1 MVHPAPAPDY
11 GRDRQSDGRQA
22 AGQLAEARAAAYLES
37 QGWQIVLRNFRRRG
51 GELDIVACQ
60 HDVLIVAEVR
70 MRSRED
76 FGGAAASVDYR
87 KQRRIIATA
96 ALLLQARPA
105 LARYRVRFDVLV
117 IRDGAIDWIQ
127 HAFTA

>member
-1 MVHPAPAPDY
+1 MVRAASAADL
-11 GRDRQSDGRQA
+11 GRGRPSDGRQA

-37 QGWQIVLRNFRRRG
+37 QGWQILLRNFRRRG
-51 GELDIVACQ
+51 GELDIVARQ
-60 HDVLIVAEVR
+60 HDVLVVAEVR

-76 FGGAAASVDYR
+76 FGGAAASVDHR

-96 ALLLQARPA
+96 ALLLQTRPA

-117 IRDGAIDWIQ
+117 VRDGTIDWIQ